1 MTNVFKSW
9 LFLAIFAL
17 FPAGMNTPASAA
29 TPTPAPAGTPAPV
42 LDNGKG
48 AFATGKYRNLF
59 AEIGKSEAE
68 IKAKVQKAY
77 KQLFEG
83 DIPTQALY
91 IPAGKNENGPLAY
104 IPDVQHTDVRSEGM
118 SYGMMIAVQ
127 MDKKEAFDALWNWS
141 RTYMYHDDPKHPT
154 YGYFSWQ
161 MNYDGTAI
169 SEGAAP
175 DGEEYFAMALLFASN
190 RWGDGKGIYDY
201 KAMAYKILHDMVH
214 RESITG
220 PTNAVGR
227 KIPSPRIPADPY
239 EMGTIIARVS
249 DYTPDPNAPTG
260 RGGMGGMGG
269 PMGGAPTTQPTTN
282 PGRRGGMGGMGGFGG
297 PRNATTG
304 NMVSDQYKMILF
316 VPDSGRNSYTD
327 PSYHLPAFY
336 ELWGRWGPQE
346 DRAFWLAAAQ
356 ASRDL
361 FIKAANPQTG
371 LMPNYSTFE
380 GAPTGGGT
388 YFMEDAW
395 RCAMNWSVDWHW
407 FQKDPRQQTL
417 SDNIQKFFESK
428 GMDSYNDHWMLDG
441 SQPRRNRHSPGLVA
455 TNGLASLA
463 ATDKE
468 RSKKF
473 AEALWNMDVPSSL
486 VFRYYDG
493 LLYMMCMLHASGEFQ
508 AIMPK
513 AQ

>member
-1 MTNVFKSW
+1 MRKSARVQH
-9 LFLAIFAL
+9 LAIPTMLLACVVSS
-17 FPAGMNTPASAA
+17 ASGQ
-29 TPTPAPAGTPAPV
+29 APAAGSPPAAASPAAPRA
-42 LDNGKG
+42 LDDGKG

-59 AEIGKSEAE
+59 AEIGKPEAE
-68 IKAKVQKAY
+68 IKAKVHKAY

-83 DIPTQALY
+83 DLKTQALF
-91 IPAGKNENGPLAY
+91 IPAGKNDHGPLAY
-104 IPDVQHTDVRSEGM
+104 IPDIQHTDVRSEGM

-127 MDKKEAFDALWNWS
+127 MDKKEAFDALWNWTY
-141 RTYMYHDDPKHPT
+141 TYMYQKDPTHPT
-154 YGYFSWQ
+154 YGYTSWQ
-161 MNYDGTAI
+161 MNYDGTPI

-201 KAMAYKILHDMVH
+201 KAMAHKILHDMVH
-214 RESITG
+214 RETITG
-220 PTNAVGR
+220 QTNAAGR

-239 EMGTIIARVS
+239 EMGTVYVQMS
-249 DYTPDPNAPTG
+249 DYTPDAS
-260 RGGMGGMGG
+260 
-269 PMGGAPTTQPTTN
+269 ATQT
-282 PGRRGGMGGMGGFGG
+282 GRRGGGRGFGG
-297 PRNATTG
+297 PRQATTG
-304 NMVSDQYKMILF
+304 KMVSDEHKMILF

-336 ELWGRWGPQE
+336 ELWARWGPVE
-346 DRAFWLAAAQ
+346 DRAFWYAAAT

-380 GAPTGGGT
+380 GAPTGGST

-395 RCAMNWSVDWHW
+395 RCAMNWTMDWHW

-417 SDNIQKFFESK
+417 SDNIQKFFETK
-428 GMDSYNDHWMLDG
+428 GEKYDDHWLLDG
-441 SQPRRNRHSPGLVA
+441 SQSRRNRHSPGLVA

-463 ATDKE
+463 ATDKD
-468 RSKKF
+468 RARKF
-473 AEALWNMDVPSSL
+473 AEELWKMDVPSSL

-493 LLYMMCMLHASGEFQ
+493 LLYMMCMLHASGEFRV
-508 AIMPK
+508 IMPK
-513 AQ
+513 Q